1 MQAPAP
7 LETDRTAR
15 LRLALEREL
24 RPGESVLW
32 HGWQLARIDPRQ
44 FLGYVFA
51 IPWTAFS
58 LAWTGIAVA
67 AVASAGPGE
76 NELGLVAWA
85 FPLFGL
91 PFVAVGAWMLGQPFK
106 PLRER
111 GRVLYVITDERV
123 LKLSLARALDVTAV
137 PAARIG
143 MAERREQRDGTGI
156 LQLAVKVGIDSD
168 GDRQTEHFV
177 IGAVEDVMGA
187 QEALNR
193 IATVGRDQPVMGALS
208 S

>member
-1 MQAPAP
+1 
-7 LETDRTAR
+7 
-15 LRLALEREL
+15 
-24 RPGESVLW
+24 
-32 HGWQLARIDPRQ
+32 
-44 FLGYVFA
+44 
-51 IPWTAFS
+51 
-58 LAWTGIAVA
+58 
-67 AVASAGPGE
+67 
-76 NELGLVAWA
+76 
-85 FPLFGL
+85 
-91 PFVAVGAWMLGQPFK
+91 
-106 PLRER
+106 
-111 GRVLYVITDERV
+111 V